1 MDIDLKAI
9 YSGLYAIIKYSTKK
23 ILFKKQWIITLLI
36 VILMGFVMGYAGS
49 QDWIDSEILD
59 SGMELMDLLI
69 LSFVLPIISMIYGA
83 SLLRNE
89 IEDKSITQVII
100 APLDRAISYLG
111 YYISLVL
118 SLSLIMAVVCVVG
131 WLAFFGQLGVDG
143 DAAGILGTM
152 IVLTTIGSAAYSAM
166 FLLTSILFKRPI
178 YFGLFY
184 AFIWEGFIG
193 LMGGAIG
200 QYTIKHF
207 IRAIGSGM
215 TEFGSLGTYME
226 ADASTYGILIVLI
239 IALLG
244 FGALLF
250 KNKEFP

>member
-1 MDIDLKAI
+1 MDLNLNAI

-49 QDWIDSEILD
+49 QDWADADILD
-59 SGMELMDLLI
+59 AGMELMDLLI
-69 LSFVLPIISMIYGA
+69 LSFILPIISMIYGA

-100 APLDRAISYLG
+100 APLDRSISYLG

-118 SLSLIMAVVCVVG
+118 SLSLIMAVVCIVG
-131 WLAFFGQLGVDG
+131 WLAFFGQVGVDG

-152 IVLTTIGSAAYSAM
+152 IVLTTIGSAVYSAM
-166 FLLTSILFKRPI
+166 FLLTSIMFKRPI

-193 LMGGAIG
+193 LMPGAIG

-207 IRAIGSGM
+207 IRSIGAGM
-215 TEFGSLGTYME
+215 TDFGSLGSYME
-226 ADASTYGILIVLI
+226 ADGGIYGALIMLMIVL
-239 IALLG
+239 LG
-244 FGALLF
+244 IGALLF